1 LPRQGSAALI
11 PHESVKRLWY
21 HRAATSTRSQAMF
34 FGMDAL
40 TFVHVL
46 LSLIGI
52 VSGFIVLAGMFDSR
66 RQESWTALF
75 LITTI
80 ATSVTGFLFPFT
92 KLLPSHIFGI
102 ISLVVLTVALL
113 ARYSFRLKDS
123 WRWIYVVTALF
134 ALYLNVFVLVVQA
147 FQKVPALKSLAPTGS
162 EPPFLVA
169 QAIVLAFFVYVGA
182 RAAMRFRPPSMV
194 VS

>member
-1 LPRQGSAALI
+1 MI
-11 PHESVKRLWY
+11 
-21 HRAATSTRSQAMF
+21 

-40 TFVHVL
+40 TFIHTL

-52 VSGFIVLAGMFDSR
+52 VSGFVVLVGMFDSR

-75 LITTI
+75 LITTV

-92 KLLPSHIFGI
+92 KLLPSHIVGI
-102 ISLVVLTVALL
+102 ISLVVLAIALF

-123 WRWIYVVTALF
+123 WRWIYVVTALA
-134 ALYLNVFVLVVQA
+134 ALYLNVFVLVAQA
-147 FQKVPALKSLAPTGS
+147 FQKVPALKALAPTGS

-169 QAIVLAFFVYVGA
+169 QAIVLAFFIYVGT
-182 RAAMRFRPPSMV
+182 RASMRFRPETMV

>member
-1 LPRQGSAALI
+1 
-11 PHESVKRLWY
+11 
-21 HRAATSTRSQAMF
+21 MF

-52 VSGFIVLAGMFDSR
+52 VSGFFVLAGMFDSR
-66 RQESWTALF
+66 RLESWTALF

-80 ATSVTGFLFPFT
+80 ATSVTGFLFPFE

-102 ISLVVLTVALL
+102 ISLVVLAIALA

-123 WRWIYVVTALF
+123 WRWVYVVTALF

-147 FQKVPALKSLAPTGS
+147 FLKVPPLKALAPTGS

-169 QAIVLAFFVYVGA
+169 QAIVLAFFVYVGT
-182 RAAMRFRPPSMV
+182 RAAMRFRPETMV

>member
-1 LPRQGSAALI
+1 M
-11 PHESVKRLWY
+11 
-21 HRAATSTRSQAMF
+21 T

-52 VSGFIVLAGMFDSR
+52 ISGFVVLVGMFDSR
-66 RQESWTALF
+66 RLESWTALF

-80 ATSVTGFLFPFT
+80 ATSVTGFFFPFT

-102 ISLVVLTVALL
+102 ISLIVLAIALV

-123 WRWIYVVTALF
+123 WRWVYVVTALF

-147 FQKVPALKSLAPTGS
+147 FLKVPPLNALAPTGS

-169 QAIVLAFFVYVGA
+169 QAVVLAFFIYVGT
-182 RAAMRFRPPSMV
+182 RAAMRFRPETMV
-194 VS
+194 VT

>member
-1 LPRQGSAALI
+1 
-11 PHESVKRLWY
+11 
-21 HRAATSTRSQAMF
+21 MF

-52 VSGFIVLAGMFDSR
+52 VTGFIVLAGMFDSR
-66 RQESWTALF
+66 RLESWTALF

-92 KLLPSHIFGI
+92 KLQPSHIFGI
-102 ISLVVLTVALL
+102 ISLIVLTIALA

-147 FQKVPALKSLAPTGS
+147 FLKVPPLKALAPTGS

-169 QAIVLAFFVYVGA
+169 QTVVLVFFIYVGA
-182 RAAMRFRPPSMV
+182 RAAMRFRPPTMV

>member
-1 LPRQGSAALI
+1 MI
-11 PHESVKRLWY
+11 
-21 HRAATSTRSQAMF
+21 

-40 TFVHVL
+40 TLIHVL

-52 VSGFIVLAGMFDSR
+52 ASGFVVLAGMFDNR
-66 RQESWTALF
+66 RLESWTALF

-92 KLLPSHIFGI
+92 KLLPSHVVGI
-102 ISLVVLTVALL
+102 ISLVVLAIALA
-113 ARYSFRLKDS
+113 ARYSFRMKDS
-123 WRWIYVVTALF
+123 WRWIYVVTALI
-134 ALYLNVFVLVVQA
+134 ALYLNTFVLVVQA
-147 FQKVPALKSLAPTGS
+147 FLKVPALKALAPTGS

-169 QAIVLAFFVYVGA
+169 QAIVLVFFIYVGA
-182 RAAMRFRPPSMV
+182 RAAMRYRPETMV

>member
-1 LPRQGSAALI
+1 MI
-11 PHESVKRLWY
+11 
-21 HRAATSTRSQAMF
+21 

-52 VSGFIVLAGMFDSR
+52 VSGFIVLVGMFDSR

-75 LITTI
+75 LITTV
-80 ATSVTGFLFPFT
+80 ATSATGFLFPFT
-92 KLLPSHIFGI
+92 KLLPSHIVGI
-102 ISLVVLTVALL
+102 ISLVVLAIALA
-113 ARYSFRLKDS
+113 ARYLFRLKDS
-123 WRWIYVVTALF
+123 WRWIYVVTALM
-134 ALYLNVFVLVVQA
+134 ALYLNTFVLVAQA
-147 FQKVPALKSLAPTGS
+147 FLKVPALKALAPTGS

-169 QAIVLAFFVYVGA
+169 QAIVLVFFIYVGT
-182 RAAMRFRPPSMV
+182 RATMRFRPETMV

>member
-1 LPRQGSAALI
+1 M
-11 PHESVKRLWY
+11 
-21 HRAATSTRSQAMF
+21 T

-52 VSGFIVLAGMFDSR
+52 ISGFVVLVGMFDSR
-66 RQESWTALF
+66 RLESWTALF

-80 ATSVTGFLFPFT
+80 ATSVTGFFFPFT

-102 ISLVVLTVALL
+102 ISLIVLAIALV

-123 WRWIYVVTALF
+123 WRWVYVVTALF

-147 FQKVPALKSLAPTGS
+147 FQKVPPLNALAPTGS

-169 QAIVLAFFVYVGA
+169 QAVVLAFFIYVGT
-182 RAAMRFRPPSMV
+182 RAAMRFRPETMV
-194 VS
+194 VT

>member
-1 LPRQGSAALI
+1 M
-11 PHESVKRLWY
+11 
-21 HRAATSTRSQAMF
+21 T

-40 TFVHVL
+40 TFIHVL

-52 VSGFIVLAGMFDSR
+52 VSGFVVLAGMFDSR

-75 LITTI
+75 LITTV

-102 ISLVVLTVALL
+102 ISLVVLAIALA

-134 ALYLNVFVLVVQA
+134 ALYLNVFVLVAQA
-147 FQKVPALKSLAPTGS
+147 FLKVPPLKALAPTGS

-169 QAIVLAFFVYVGA
+169 QAIVLAFFVYVGT
-182 RAAMRFRPPSMV
+182 RAAMRFRPPQTMV

>member
-1 LPRQGSAALI
+1 M
-11 PHESVKRLWY
+11 
-21 HRAATSTRSQAMF
+21 T

-52 VSGFIVLAGMFDSR
+52 ISGFVVLAGMFDSR
-66 RQESWTALF
+66 RLESWTALF

-102 ISLVVLTVALL
+102 ISLIVLAIALA

-123 WRWIYVVTALF
+123 WRWVYVVTALF

-147 FQKVPALKSLAPTGS
+147 FLKVPPLNALAPTGS

-169 QAIVLAFFVYVGA
+169 QAVVLAFFIYVGT
-182 RAAMRFRPPSMV
+182 RAAMRFRPETMV
-194 VS
+194 VT